1 MTDNKNKETGIG
13 KKIGFI
19 ERWGGAEENNSVL
32 RFTVYALTAFC
43 LVLLFLL
50 FKMAMKPQPIY
61 YIPGAQ
67 APGVAYPNHI
77 EKGSISGFAVSW
89 LLSRTNFTP
98 VTVEEVYTRAT
109 KYMAPGLL
117 SKTRGDLDEEI
128 RRIIQDSIS
137 SLFSLM
143 KDPEISETE
152 AGYKVAMA
160 GEKVLYMGKEKIDTQ
175 RLLYTIFLDKV
186 PPTEI
191 NPYGFVIS
199 GMRQEQLQ
207 DNAK

>member
-1 MTDNKNKETGIG
+1 MAGDKTKENITGT
-13 KKIGFI
+13 KIIFI
-19 ERWGGAEENNSVL
+19 ERWGRVEESNSVL
-32 RFTVYALTAFC
+32 RFTLYAVIIFC
-43 LVLLFLL
+43 GALLFFL

-67 APGVAYPNHI
+67 AAGVAYPNHI
-77 EKGSISGFAVSW
+77 EKGSINGFAISW

-98 VTVEEVYTRAT
+98 VTVEDVYARAT

-117 SKTRGDLDEEI
+117 SKTRASLDE
-128 RRIIQDSIS
+128 
-137 SLFSLM
+137 
-143 KDPEISETE
+143 EISETE
-152 AGYKVAMA
+152 TGFKVGIA

-175 RLLYTIFLDKV
+175 RVVYTIFLDKT

-199 GMRQEQLQ
+199 GMKQAEID
-207 DNAK
+207 DNTR

>member
-1 MTDNKNKETGIG
+1 MAGDKTKENITGT
-13 KKIGFI
+13 KISFI
-19 ERWGGAEENNSVL
+19 ERWGRVEESNSVL
-32 RFTVYALTAFC
+32 RFTLYAVIIFC
-43 LVLLFLL
+43 GALLFFL

-67 APGVAYPNHI
+67 AAGVAYPNHI
-77 EKGSISGFAVSW
+77 EKGSINGFAISW

-98 VTVEEVYTRAT
+98 VTVEDVYARAT

-117 SKTRGDLDEEI
+117 SKTRASLDEEI
-128 RRIIQDSIS
+128 RRVIQDSIS
-137 SLFSLM
+137 SLFSLS

-152 AGYKVAMA
+152 TGFKVGIA

-175 RLLYTIFLDKV
+175 RVVYTIFLDKT

-199 GMRQEQLQ
+199 GMKQAEID
-207 DNAK
+207 DNTR